1 MEPNFYT
8 TFFYTSKGDNVMIQS
23 TWWMMM
29 DMDQPVVV
37 DRLFI
42 YGTLELDPAK
52 PHTLQ
57 ANLIM
62 VSGLHG
68 MLIAGWPNETMPNDV
83 IIRLTGNHATPDFP
97 ITSSLNLGAKA
108 LGIFGLVSMHGRQ
121 HTLHWTRLAVTLN
134 AGSTTLTMED
144 AAADW
149 EVGSEIVVTT
159 TSFESLETEKFI
171 IRGISNDRRSLTLNN
186 PAKYTHT
193 AFRTTSGGRN
203 VTMSAKVTIIMND
216 FCSLIM
222 KIKSFSL
229 AGILDNLIFTRVES
243 KYFLSPLL

>member
-1 MEPNFYT
+1 
-8 TFFYTSKGDNVMIQS
+8 MIQS

-42 YGTLELDPAK
+42 YGALELDPAK

-62 VSGLHG
+62 VSGLNG
-68 MLIAGWPNETMPNDV
+68 MLIVGWPNETMPNDV

-121 HTLHWTRLAVTLN
+121 HTLHWTRLAVTLDV
-134 AGSTTLTMED
+134 GSTTLIMED
-144 AAADW
+144 AAVDW
-149 EVGSEIVVTT
+149 EVGNEIVVTT
-159 TSFESLETEKFI
+159 TSFESLQTEKFI
-171 IRGISNDRRSLTLNN
+171 IRGISNDRKTLTLNN

-193 AFRTTSGGRN
+193 AFRTTAGGRT
-203 VTMSAKVTIIMND
+203 VTMSAKVCIFFDDVAVLVYITTNISYYFD
-216 FCSLIM
+216 
-222 KIKSFSL
+222 
-229 AGILDNLIFTRVES
+229 LIFFLFY
-243 KYFLSPLL
+243 KMLKFLSLEI